1 MRGTRNVT
9 SVARKI
15 LVIEDDP
22 NFILL
27 IRSGPADSE
36 IPGRIFALWSDL
48 RRGEEL
54 RH

>member
-1 MRGTRNVT
+1 MRQPEDVT
-9 SVARKI
+9 YMPRKI

-36 IPGRIFALWSDL
+36 VPGRILAL
-48 RRGEEL
+48 
-54 RH
+54 